1 MPNKNNSVNTNA
13 FNFCCLS
20 LLFVI
25 LFRMLRELFLLQ
37 FFADASILRIDQSY
51 LYERLFPVPLTQF
64 YPENVWIMPIDR
76 KVYLPRGVADQQSHS
91 ITESYESIPVEQ
103 RIVDMSNFIALPR
116 RSQIYSRAT
125 SWYEKYLMSTMF
137 IDVRV
142 FRLLLRI
149 SAGKKLLADEQRIHT
164 ASDIISHLKKK
175 FPEVDFSYI
184 TPDYILEWY
193 NMIGQSGFNVF
204 VRSGLTKPT
213 KVPEDTLLQI
223 YPTPWKQFILTPRL
237 NRLMKTG
244 YEFYEN
250 IED

>member
-1 MPNKNNSVNTNA
+1 MK
-13 FNFCCLS
+13 
-20 LLFVI
+20 
-25 LFRMLRELFLLQ
+25 RGLFLLQ

-51 LYERLFPVPLTQF
+51 LYERLCPAPLTQF
-64 YPENVWIMPIDR
+64 YPDNVWIMPLDR
-76 KVYLPRGVADQQSHS
+76 KVYLPRGKPDRRSRS
-91 ITESYESIPVEQ
+91 ITEWYESIPVEQ
-103 RIVDMSNFIALPR
+103 RIVDMNNLLAMPR

-142 FRLLLRI
+142 FRLLLRF
-149 SAGKKLLADEQRIHT
+149 SAGKKLLADEKRIHT
-164 ASDIISHLKKK
+164 ASDMIAHLNKK
-175 FPEVDFSYI
+175 FPEVDFSYL

-204 VRSGLTKPT
+204 VRSGVTEPT